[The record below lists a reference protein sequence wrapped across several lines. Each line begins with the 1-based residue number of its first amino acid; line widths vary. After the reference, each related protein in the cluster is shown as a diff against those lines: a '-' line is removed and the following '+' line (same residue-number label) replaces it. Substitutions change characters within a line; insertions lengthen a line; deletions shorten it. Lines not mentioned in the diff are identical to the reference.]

1 MVYTQN
7 NYKTHTQFLQVC
19 YDKLKED
26 ESLLKHELSSKEQ
39 ELLALKVALE
49 KERNIAQE
57 EVQQKTASLTG
68 HSFYIF
74 LTCCLKNYK
83 LVSQFFFLN
92 SLFLFCDLLGVTE

>member
-39 ELLALKVALE
+39 ELLAMKVALE

-57 EVQQKTASLTG
+57 EFQQKTASLTG
-68 HSFYIF
+68 NFLYFY
-74 LTCCLKNYK
+74 TCCPKN
-83 LVSQFFFLN
+83 
-92 SLFLFCDLLGVTE
+92 